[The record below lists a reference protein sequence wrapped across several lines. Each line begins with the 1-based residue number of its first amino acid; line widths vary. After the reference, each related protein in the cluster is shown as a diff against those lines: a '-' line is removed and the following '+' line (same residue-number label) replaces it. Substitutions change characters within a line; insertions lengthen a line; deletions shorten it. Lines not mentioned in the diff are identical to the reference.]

1 MDKNIIPAIVPPISI
16 EKELNKTPLISKQA
30 QYINSDKFVS
40 TFLKDLVRKGVV
52 EHGNPITDK
61 VALDYTTAIRK
72 EIGIIR
78 EDSYG
83 FYIAR
88 LIDKYKRPNVRGAFW
103 KVSGLLGGE
112 TDSNIVEHWIYMDAV
127 NFEIG
132 SKLKFKINRLV
143 EQGNNHKAFS
153 LKNWYE
159 LH

>member
-52 EHGNPITDK
+52 EH
-61 VALDYTTAIRK
+61 
-72 EIGIIR
+72 
-78 EDSYG
+78 
-83 FYIAR
+83 
-88 LIDKYKRPNVRGAFW
+88 
-103 KVSGLLGGE
+103 
-112 TDSNIVEHWIYMDAV
+112 WIYMDAV

-153 LKNWYE
+153 LKTWYE